1 MEKLLFGAAYY
12 EEYLPYDRLKEDIE
26 MMKKAN
32 INVVRIAEST
42 WSTCE
47 PQPGIF
53 DFSHVIRVL
62 DAMEEANISVIV
74 GTPTYAVPTWMVK
87 KHPDILAVT
96 KSGKGVYGARQIM
109 DITNPTYLFYAKR
122 VIEKLME
129 VCAHRNCVIG
139 YQLDNETK
147 YYDTSG
153 ENVQLGFLKY
163 LKDKFHGDLDA
174 LNAAFGL
181 DYWSNRINAWE
192 DFPDVRGTI
201 NGSLGA
207 EFSKY
212 QRTLVTQF
220 FAWQAD
226 IVNQYKRKDQ
236 FLTQNFD
243 FEWRGHSYG
252 IQPFVDVNK
261 AAECMTIAGVD
272 IYHPSQD
279 ALTGIEIAFGG
290 SVARSI
296 KKGNYLLLETQA
308 QGFPGWLP
316 YHGQLLQQAYSHIA
330 SGANSVM
337 YWHWHSLHNA
347 IETYWKGLL
356 SHDFKENDTYLEAQK
371 IGTEF
376 ATIGEELV
384 DLKKENEVAMLVSTV
399 ALQSLE
405 WFPIDSSPASA
416 GSIKYNDIVRYVYD
430 GLYKNNIECDFIW
443 ENDTNLK
450 ETLKQYK
457 LICVPALYAVSEEV
471 LNVLKEYVA
480 EGGHIFMTFKS
491 AFADENIKVYAQE
504 QPHLL
509 TDVFGITYNQFTIS
523 TRVKLKSESIIATD
537 KTISSFMELVKA
549 DHAKVLATYDHESF
563 SGYAAL
569 TQNQYEQGLATY
581 LACMVSTEA
590 LEEILVETAKKAK
603 VFVSN
608 QRFPI
613 IVKKGKNKKNKKLI
627 YYFNYSKEERLILFE
642 GEDGIELREQ
652 KQIQKK
658 EYITLHPWDVK
669 IIAENKKF

>member
-12 EEYLPYDRLKEDIE
+12 EEYLPYDRLKEDVE
-26 MMKKAN
+26 MMKKAK

-47 PQPGIF
+47 PQPGVF

-62 DAMEEANISVIV
+62 DAMEEANISVII
-74 GTPTYAVPTWMVK
+74 GTPTYAVPTWMVQED
-87 KHPDILAVT
+87 PNVLAVT
-96 KSGKGVYGARQIM
+96 KDGRGIYGARQIM

-129 VCAHRNCVIG
+129 VCAHRKCVIG

-147 YYDTSG
+147 YYDTAG
-153 ENVQLGFLKY
+153 ANVQFGFVKY
-163 LKDKFHGDLDA
+163 LKDKFKGNLEA
-174 LNAAFGL
+174 LNSAFGL

-212 QRTLVTQF
+212 QRTLVTKF
-220 FAWQAD
+220 FSWQAD
-226 IVNQYKRKDQ
+226 IVNAYKRKDQ

-252 IQPFVDVNK
+252 IQPYVDVNK
-261 AAECMTIAGVD
+261 AAECMSIAGVD

-279 ALTGIEIAFGG
+279 DLTGIEIAFGG
-290 SVARSI
+290 SVAYSI

-347 IETYWKGLL
+347 IETYWKGLV

-376 ATIGEELV
+376 ETIGDKLV
-384 DLKKENEVAMLVSTV
+384 NLEKENEVAMLVSTI

-416 GSIKYNDIVRYVYD
+416 GSVKYNDVVRYVYD

-443 ENDTNLK
+443 ENDVNLK
-450 ETLKQYK
+450 ETLKKYK
-457 LICVPALYAVSEEV
+457 LVCIPALYAVSE
-471 LNVLKEYVA
+471 NVLKCIKEYVA
-480 EGGHIFMTFKS
+480 EGGHVFMTFKS
-491 AFADENIKVYAQE
+491 AFADENIKVYADE
-504 QPHLL
+504 QPHFL
-509 TDVFGITYNQFTIS
+509 TEVFGITYNQFTIS
-523 TRVKLKSESIIATD
+523 KRVTLKSNLITATD
-537 KTISSFMELVKA
+537 KTISSFMELVKPTTA
-549 DHAKVLATYDHESF
+549 TTLAMYEHESF
-563 SGYAAL
+563 KEYAAL
-569 TQNQYEQGLATY
+569 TKNCYKNGLATY
-581 LACMVSTEA
+581 LACMVSNEA
-590 LEEILVETAKKAK
+590 LEEILVKTAKEAK
-603 VFVSN
+603 VSVSN

-613 IVKKGKNKKNKKLI
+613 VIKKGRNQYKKQI
-627 YYFNYSKEERLILFE
+627 SYYFNYSKEDHTILFE
-642 GEDGIELREQ
+642 GEEAIELREG

-669 IIAENKKF
+669 IMEEK